1 MIYQATAAICEA
13 FDQAGIRYSVNEA
26 EEMSSVEASFKGKTV
41 ASARV
46 CFISKDES
54 NDVAVRLMCLLRAPA
69 EKRAQVLEQINSVN
83 RKYRFLKFV
92 LSDNGNVHGEYDF
105 PAELNEVGAVAV
117 ELLART
123 MQIVDEA
130 YPDLM
135 HAAWS

>member
-13 FDQAGIRYSVNEA
+13 FDQAGIRYSVNEVG
-26 EEMSSVEASFKGKTV
+26 EMSSVEAAFKGKTV
-41 ASARV
+41 AAARV

-54 NDVAVRLMCLLRAPA
+54 NDVAVRLMGLLRAPA
-69 EKRAQVLEQINSVN
+69 AKRAQVLEQINAVN

-92 LSDNGNVHGEYDF
+92 LTDDGDVHGEYDF
-105 PAELNEVGAVAV
+105 PTKLKEVGAAAV

-130 YPDLM
+130 YPELM